1 MEKGFD
7 KGAPLRKKTKIKVWS
22 VCLSIEN
29 ENQIVVIEEAPN
41 AQAAYDFLNILKSR
55 QKEGNVLKL
64 AVKI

>member
-1 MEKGFD
+1 
-7 KGAPLRKKTKIKVWS
+7 
-22 VCLSIEN
+22 LSIEN